1 MNSPVVDHDHDAEK
15 DSSASLKK
23 HVDVMSCNGNECE
36 FSEREQRKIIHRID
50 RRLVVTVGVLYC
62 VSLMDRTNLGAASI
76 AGMVTELK
84 LSLLQGSISRYSIIT
99 IVFFATYTVFQPP
112 ATVIVRYLGPRSFL
126 SAIVVAWGAVMIGMG
141 FAPGYGT
148 MVALRVVLGILE
160 AGFFPSCVYLLSTW
174 YTRFDIGKRYSC
186 FYILGSVASSCAG
199 ILAYGIMQLKGR
211 EGLNGWRWI
220 FIIEGA
226 ITCFLGIV
234 GYWALVDFP
243 DKAHKSWKFLNER
256 EVRFIIDRVNTD
268 RGDAKPESWSLT
280 KFLKGGADIKVWGF
294 AMIFFNTTTVT
305 YSLAYFLPIILT
317 ENMGFS
323 TGAAQCLVAPPYA
336 FAAIVMFAT
345 GWAGDKYHLR
355 GPVVIFNM
363 LLCLIGL
370 PIMGFHSNSHVR
382 YFGVFLTT
390 AGANSNVPATMSY
403 QANNIR
409 GQWKRAFCSAILVG
423 MGGVG
428 GIAGGFVFRTQDKPG
443 YRPGLYAGIACC
455 LLTLVIVALITLR
468 SWNLNKR
475 ADRGE
480 LELEYHGDDDQKGF
494 RYTY

>member
-1 MNSPVVDHDHDAEK
+1 MNSQVLDHHHDAEK
-15 DSSASLKK
+15 HSSPSLKENI
-23 HVDVMSCNGNECE
+23 DRTSSDDYECE
-36 FSEREQRKIIHRID
+36 FTEREQRKIIHRID

-62 VSLMDRTNLGAASI
+62 ISLMDRTNLSAAAI
-76 AGMVTELK
+76 AGMTVDLK
-84 LSLLQGSISRYSIIT
+84 LGVLQGTISRYSIVT
-99 IVFFATYTVFQPP
+99 IVFFATYIVFQPP
-112 ATVIVRYLGPRSFL
+112 ATVIVRYLGPRNFL

-141 FAPGYGT
+141 FSPDYGT
-148 MVALRVVLGILE
+148 LAALRVVLGILE

-174 YTRFDIGKRYSC
+174 YTRYDIGKRYSC
-186 FYILGSVASSCAG
+186 FYILGSLASACAG
-199 ILAYGIMQLKGR
+199 ILAYGLMQLKGR

-226 ITCFLGIV
+226 LTCFLGII

-256 EVRFIIDRVNTD
+256 EARYIIDRVDRD
-268 RGDAKPESWSLT
+268 RGDAKPEPWSVA
-280 KFLKGGADIKVWGF
+280 KFFKGGADLKVWGF

-305 YSLAYFLPIILT
+305 YALAYFLPIILT
-317 ENMGFS
+317 ENMGFDV
-323 TGAAQCLVAPPYA
+323 GAAQCLVAPPYA

-355 GPVVIFNM
+355 GPIIIFNM
-363 LLCLIGL
+363 ILCLIGL
-370 PIMGFHSNSHVR
+370 PIMGFHSNANVR

-409 GQWKRAFCSAILVG
+409 GQWKRAFCSATLVG

-428 GIAGGFVFRTQDKPG
+428 GIAGGLVFRTQDKPG
-443 YRPGLYAGIACC
+443 YRPGLYACIACC
-455 LLTLVIVALITLR
+455 LLTLVIVGLITLS
-468 SWNLNKR
+468 SWKLNKR

-480 LELEYHGDDDQKGF
+480 IELEYNDDGDQKGF

>member
-1 MNSPVVDHDHDAEK
+1 MAHNDVEK
-15 DSSASLKK
+15 RPASLKE
-23 HVDVMSCNGNECE
+23 DISSGASQDDYECE
-36 FSEREQRKIIHRID
+36 FSPQEQRKIIHRID

-62 VSLMDRTNLGAASI
+62 VSLMDRTNLSAAAI
-76 AGMVTELK
+76 AGMTAELK
-84 LSLLQGSISRYSIIT
+84 LNKLEGTISHYSIVT
-99 IVFFATYTVFQPP
+99 IVFFATYIVFQPP
-112 ATVIVRYLGPRSFL
+112 ATVIVRWLGPRNFL
-126 SAIVVAWGAVMIGMG
+126 SAIVIAWGAVMIGMG
-141 FAPGYGT
+141 FANNYGALA
-148 MVALRVVLGILE
+148 ALRVVLGIME

-174 YTRFDIGKRYSC
+174 YTRYDIGKRYSC
-186 FYILGSVASSCAG
+186 FYILGSLASACAG
-199 ILAYGIMQLKGR
+199 ILAYGLMQLKGR

-226 ITCFLGIV
+226 LTVFLGIV

-256 EVRFIIDRVNTD
+256 EAKFIINRVDQD
-268 RGDAKPESWSLT
+268 RGDAKPEPWSLA
-280 KFLKGGADIKVWGF
+280 KFFRGGADIKVWGF

-305 YSLAYFLPIILT
+305 YALAYFLPIILT
-317 ENMGFS
+317 ENMKFS
-323 TGAAQCLVAPPYA
+323 IGAAQCLVAPPYA
-336 FAAIVMFAT
+336 LAAIVMFGT
-345 GWAGDKYHLR
+345 GWLGDKYHIR
-355 GPVVIFNM
+355 GPIIIFNM
-363 LLCLIGL
+363 VLCLIGL
-370 PIMGFHSNSHVR
+370 PIMGFHSNANVR

-428 GIAGGFVFRTQDKPG
+428 GIAGGLIFRVQDKPH
-443 YRPGLYAGIACC
+443 YRPGLYACITCC
-455 LLTLVIVALITLR
+455 LLTIVIVGLITLR
-468 SWNLNKR
+468 SWSLNKR

-480 LELEYHGDDDQKGF
+480 IELEYNDDGDQKGF